1 MSFLTEIA
9 KRILHNEIN
18 LDLDLDLDLFEEVEV
33 FTVRFTAV
41 SEILCT
47 KAVTSLVRSLKRNR
61 SE

>member
-1 MSFLTEIA
+1 MSFRTEIA

-18 LDLDLDLDLFEEVEV
+18 LDLDLFEEVEV

-47 KAVTSLVRSLKRNR
+47 KAVTSLVRSLKRSR

>member
-1 MSFLTEIA
+1 MSFLSEIA

-18 LDLDLDLDLFEEVEV
+18 LDLDLFEEVEG

>member
-18 LDLDLDLDLFEEVEV
+18 LDLDLFEEVEV

-47 KAVTSLVRSLKRNR
+47 KAVTSLVRWLKRSR

>member
-1 MSFLTEIA
+1 MSFLTEIV

-18 LDLDLDLDLFEEVEV
+18 LDLDLDLFEEVEV

>member
-18 LDLDLDLDLFEEVEV
+18 LDLDLFEEVEV

>member
-18 LDLDLDLDLFEEVEV
+18 LDLDLFEEVEV

-47 KAVTSLVRSLKRNR
+47 KAVTSLVRSLKRSR

>member
-18 LDLDLDLDLFEEVEV
+18 LDLDLFEEVEG

-47 KAVTSLVRSLKRNR
+47 KAVTSLVRSDR
-61 SE
+61 

>member
-1 MSFLTEIA
+1 MSFPTEIA

-18 LDLDLDLDLFEEVEV
+18 LDLDLFEEVEV

>member
-18 LDLDLDLDLFEEVEV
+18 LDLDFFEEVEV

-47 KAVTSLVRSLKRNR
+47 KAVTSLVRSLKRSR

>member
-9 KRILHNEIN
+9 KRILHSEIN
-18 LDLDLDLDLFEEVEV
+18 LDLHLFEEVEV
-33 FTVRFTAV
+33 FAVQLTAV

-47 KAVTSLVRSLKRNR
+47 KAVTRLVRSLKRNR

>member
-18 LDLDLDLDLFEEVEV
+18 LDLDFFEEVEV

>member
-18 LDLDLDLDLFEEVEV
+18 LDLDFFEEVEV

-47 KAVTSLVRSLKRNR
+47 KAVKSLVRSLKRNR

>member
-1 MSFLTEIA
+1 MSFLNEID

-18 LDLDLDLDLFEEVEV
+18 FDLHLVQEVEV
-33 FTVRFTAV
+33 FAVRFTAV

-47 KAVTSLVRSLKRNR
+47 KAVTSLVRSLKRSR